1 MRLLILPLIFLSG
14 CVLSNSELEMNN
26 VIMEKKCLEN
36 SMELVERGTEF
47 RQTNFKYNF
56 VCMSEAAKV
65 KSFTLLMVIRQKHTA
80 KSRGFDHE

>member
-36 SMELVERGTEF
+36 SMEFVERGTEV

-65 KSFTLLMVIRQKHTA
+65 KSFTFTY
-80 KSRGFDHE
+80 DHKTKAHSKITEVRP